1 MEICVIF
8 KTYMLNVKEY
18 IKTYY
23 KHTQTN
29 IVKRT
34 YNKNEALKFLIDK
47 LKYKSSHWNSL
58 FNIKTQNY

>member
-1 MEICVIF
+1 MHVQCEGI
-8 KTYMLNVKEY
+8 Y

-29 IVKRT
+29 IVKGT

-47 LKYKSSHWNSL
+47 LKYKASH
-58 FNIKTQNY
+58 